1 MTVNREEIVHGLRG
15 LGLASGDVVLMHSSL
30 SSLGQVDGGA
40 QTVIEALL
48 EVLGPEGTLLMPSF
62 QGGGEHDLL
71 RRGCV
76 FDLRT
81 SPSELGLITETFRL
95 LPNVIRSISPTHCTA
110 GCGKRAAEILDGH
123 QYCNVSVGHGSP
135 YEKLVRAE
143 GKILL
148 LGVTHASNTTLHL
161 VENTHGAPTIC
172 REKFNP
178 LVIDAGGRCWTV
190 PMHSHMPGL
199 KRRYPRVEDELVG
212 AGIQK
217 NGLVGQAT
225 CRLVQAGPMAQAIGR
240 RIRENPLYLC
250 EVFTP

>member
-1 MTVNREEIVHGLRG
+1 MAVTRKDIVDGLLG
-15 LGLASGDVVLMHSSL
+15 LGLAGGDVVLVHSSL
-30 SSLGQVDGGA
+30 SSLGQVDGGP
-40 QTVIEALL
+40 QTVIGALL
-48 EVLGPEGTLLMPSF
+48 EVLGREGTLLMPSF

-95 LPNVIRSISPTHCTA
+95 MPGVIRSISPTHCTA
-110 GCGKRAAEILDGH
+110 GYGKGAAEILEGH
-123 QYCNVSVGHGSP
+123 QYCNVSVGRGSP
-135 YEKLVRAE
+135 YEKVVGAE

-148 LGVTHASNTTLHL
+148 LGVTHASNTTLHF
-161 VENTHGAPTIC
+161 VENTNGAPTVC

-178 LVIDAGGRCWTV
+178 LVIDTNGRCWMV
-190 PMHSHMPGL
+190 PTHSHMPGL
-199 KRRYPRVEDELVG
+199 QRQYVRVEEELLE

-225 CRLVQAGPMAQAIGR
+225 CRLVQAAPMAQVIGR
-240 RIRENPLYLC
+240 RIQQDPLYLC
-250 EVFTP
+250 KVFTP